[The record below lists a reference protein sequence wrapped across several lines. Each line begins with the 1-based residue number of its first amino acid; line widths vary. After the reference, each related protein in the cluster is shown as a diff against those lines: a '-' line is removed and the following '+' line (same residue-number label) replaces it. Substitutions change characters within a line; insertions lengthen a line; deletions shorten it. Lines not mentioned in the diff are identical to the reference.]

1 MKINDKIVY
10 DIAIIGGGFSGMCC
24 AYILAKEGYK
34 VALVE
39 KNIQL
44 GGSLQIFS
52 RDKKNFRYRPALY
65 WRLR

>member
-34 VALVE
+34 EGKFEIIEAR
-39 KNIQL
+39 I
-44 GGSLQIFS
+44 S
-52 RDKKNFRYRPALY
+52 RCVRVHH
-65 WRLR
+65 